1 MTVQYEL
8 YNNTTDQWCLKMQ
21 ASQPLENLTNLG
33 LTRYEAAVYLA
44 LLERQDFTPAQLAV
58 AAQVPRQRIYDVLS
72 SLCDRGL
79 SLEHRSGKQRLFRA
93 VNPANALPGLLQA
106 KQRQYEADLARQQE
120 QTETMVAAL
129 APLYAAGHSNQ
140 DPLAYIEVLSDP
152 SRIVDRGTQLA
163 QAAQHSICVFF
174 TSPSLLSH
182 EAGLKLVQNP
192 LDRGISYRTIY
203 EHNAWQDPSS
213 REFIHQCQ
221 TWGQQVRFVPEVPFK
236 MQLFDERVTLLSLQ
250 DPLAGSPSFTA
261 LNITHPGLAKMLKIA
276 FETLWSQGTSEPQ
289 EHID

>member
-1 MTVQYEL
+1 MTVQHEL

-21 ASQPLENLTNLG
+21 PSQSLENLANLG
-33 LTRYEAAVYLA
+33 LTRYEAAVYLT
-44 LLERQDFTPAQLAV
+44 LLERQDFTPAQLAA

-93 VNPANALPGLLQA
+93 VDPADALPGLLQA
-106 KQRQYEADLARQQE
+106 KQRQYEAELARQQQ
-120 QTETMVAAL
+120 QTDTMVAAL
-129 APLYAAGHSNQ
+129 APLYATGHSNQ

-152 SRIVDRGTQLA
+152 SSIVDRGTQLA
-163 QAAQHSICVFF
+163 QTAQHSICVFF
-174 TSPSLLSH
+174 TAPSLLSH

-203 EHNAWQDPSS
+203 ERNVWQDPSS
-213 REFIHQCQ
+213 REFINQCQ
-221 TWGQQVRFVPEVPFK
+221 AWGQQVRFVPEVPFK

-261 LNITHPGLAKMLKIA
+261 LNITHPGLAQMLKIA
-276 FETLWSQGTSEPQ
+276 FETLWSQGTVEPL
-289 EHID
+289 ENLG